1 MKPRQRPRNPSF
13 GSGPTAK
20 RPGWSVGALEG
31 ALFARSHRSGPAKKR
46 LAEVI
51 DRSRALLGL
60 PGDYRLGIVPGSN
73 TGAFEMALWTLL
85 GPLGVDVLS
94 WESFGAGWVTDVEKQ
109 LKIEDLRKIDAPY
122 GELPDLTQVDFS
134 RDVVFVWNGTTSG
147 VRVPNGDWIPRDRE
161 GLTLSDATSAVFG
174 MEIPFERLD
183 AFTYSWQKVLGGEA
197 AHGMLALGPRAVER
211 LESAT
216 PPWPLPKVFRLTKG
230 GKLNEGV
237 FRGETINSP
246 SMLCVE
252 DALDGLRWAEREG
265 GGPALL
271 RRTRDNCGVI
281 EEWVRRTDWV
291 DFLAARP
298 EIRSPT
304 SICLRIVDP
313 AVTSLPAEG
322 QGELINRIVK
332 LLSDEGVAFD
342 IAAYRDAPPGL
353 RIWGGATVE
362 AADLEALTPWID
374 WAFGEARHG

>member
-1 MKPRQRPRNPSF
+1 
-13 GSGPTAK
+13 
-20 RPGWSVGALEG
+20 
-31 ALFARSHRSGPAKKR
+31 
-46 LAEVI
+46 
-51 DRSRALLGL
+51 
-60 PGDYRLGIVPGSN
+60 
-73 TGAFEMALWTLL
+73 MALWTLL

-252 DALDGLRWAEREG
+252 DALDGLRWAEREREAAPLSSG
-265 GGPALL
+265 APA
-271 RRTRDNCGVI
+271 TNCGVI

-322 QGELINRIVK
+322 QGELINRIVN

-342 IAAYRDAPPGL
+342 IASVPGRTSGAPHLGGSYGRSGGPRGPHSL
-353 RIWGGATVE
+353 DRLGVRGGATW
-362 AADLEALTPWID
+362 LRSSLPTS
-374 WAFGEARHG
+374 